1 MTLTV
6 LQRAELEALGPAT
19 VRFKL
24 LQGSSDRRAPI
35 SGFKYGNIMLADI
48 EDWLVE
54 KNVEE
59 IALQQGTLRW
69 AKIAGWAAV
78 VGIIVTVIFGAV
90 AVTTN
95 YSGCASA
102 RSRKRKLR
110 RQNSRPSEAGSTS
123 KHH

>member
-48 EDWLVE
+48 EDWLVK

-78 VGIIVTVIFGAV
+78 RQHNRYGDI
-90 AVTTN
+90 
-95 YSGCASA
+95 
-102 RSRKRKLR
+102 R
-110 RQNSRPSEAGSTS
+110 RALTILLHNTGVD
-123 KHH
+123 

>member
-78 VGIIVTVIFGAV
+78 VSIIVTVIFGALIILLHNTGV
-90 AVTTN
+90 D
-95 YSGCASA
+95 
-102 RSRKRKLR
+102 
-110 RQNSRPSEAGSTS
+110 
-123 KHH
+123 